1 MLFAEGQA
9 LRVRFAGEEFVG
21 HVDRYYPGAWQA
33 VVGGRWLAPI
43 MIHESDLTT
52 VPEDEEQRQRAR
64 VALKRIGYG
73 AGLDWVGT
81 CEHAAEAIGHPLL
94 PEEMDLAQLA
104 TAQQAIRDYARRT
117 FGLRATR

>member
-1 MLFAEGQA
+1 MLAEGQS

-21 HVDRYYPGAWQA
+21 VVDRYYPGAWQA
-33 VVGGRWLAPI
+33 IVGGRWLAPVI
-43 MIHESDLTT
+43 VHESDLSP

-64 VALKRIGYG
+64 QALKRLGEG
-73 AGLDWVGT
+73 ANLSWEKT

-104 TAQQAIRDYARRT
+104 TAQQAVRDYTRKT
-117 FGLRATR
+117 FGLRASK